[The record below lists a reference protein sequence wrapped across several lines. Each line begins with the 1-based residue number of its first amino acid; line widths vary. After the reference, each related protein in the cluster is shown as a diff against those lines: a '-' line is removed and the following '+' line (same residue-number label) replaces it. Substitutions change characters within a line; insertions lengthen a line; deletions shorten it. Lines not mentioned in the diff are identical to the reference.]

1 MVFKLPLPSE
11 RVGERPKFSNMK
23 SIAISGSPRENVG
36 KRDAKEL
43 RYQGQVP
50 AVLYGGATQTHFS
63 VSAAD
68 LKPVVYTPVVQFI
81 DLEIAGTTSQAIIK
95 DMQFHPLTD
104 EIIHVDFLLL
114 DETKP
119 VTIEI
124 PIHLTGTSPGVKMGG
139 KLVQKLR
146 KLRIKALPKDHL
158 DTIEVSIEGL
168 EVGKSVR
175 VRDISFPNLTI
186 TNTPEDTILSITTS
200 RALRQAEQ
208 EAASGKK

>member
-1 MVFKLPLPSE
+1 
-11 RVGERPKFSNMK
+11 MK

>member
-1 MVFKLPLPSE
+1 
-11 RVGERPKFSNMK
+11 MK

-43 RYQGQVP
+43 RYQALVP

-68 LKPVVYTPVVQFI
+68 LKPVVYTPVVHFI
-81 DLEIAGTTSQAIIK
+81 DLDIAGVKSQAIIK
-95 DMQFHPLTD
+95 DLQFHPLT
-104 EIIHVDFLLL
+104 EQIIHVDFLLL
-114 DETKP
+114 DEKKP
-119 VTIEI
+119 ITIQI
-124 PIHLTGTSPGVKMGG
+124 PVRLTGTSPGVKVGG

-146 KLRIKALPKDHL
+146 KLSIKALPKDHL
-158 DTIEVSIEGL
+158 DFIDVSIEAL
-168 EVGKSVR
+168 EVGKSVK
-175 VRDISFPNLTI
+175 VAELSFPKLTI
-186 TNTPEDTILSITTS
+186 LNTKEDTIVSVTTS

>member
-1 MVFKLPLPSE
+1 
-11 RVGERPKFSNMK
+11 MK

-43 RYQGQVP
+43 RYNGLVP
-50 AVLYGGATQTHFS
+50 AVLYGGKTQTHFA

-68 LKPVVYTPVVQFI
+68 LKPVIYTPVVHFI
-81 DLEIAGTTSQAIIK
+81 NLEVAGVKSQAIIQ
-95 DMQFHPLTD
+95 DIQFHPLT
-104 EIIHVDFLLL
+104 EKILHVDFLLL
-114 DETKP
+114 DEKKP
-119 VTIEI
+119 IAIEI
-124 PIHLTGTSPGVKMGG
+124 PIRLTGTSPGVKMGG

-158 DTIEVSIEGL
+158 DNIDVSIEGL

-175 VRDISFPNLTI
+175 VADLNFDKLTI
-186 TNTPEDTILSITTS
+186 TNAIEDTIVSVTTS

-208 EAASGKK
+208 ETGKK

>member
-1 MVFKLPLPSE
+1 
-11 RVGERPKFSNMK
+11 MK

-43 RYQGQVP
+43 RYQSMVP
-50 AVLYGGATQTHFS
+50 AVLYGGPTQTHFA

-68 LKPVVYTPVVQFI
+68 LKAVVYTPVVHFI
-81 DLEIAGTTSQAIIK
+81 DLQIAGVTSQAIIK
-95 DMQFHPLTD
+95 DIQFHPLT
-104 EIIHVDFLLL
+104 EQIIHVDFLLL
-114 DETKP
+114 DAKKP

-124 PIHLTGTSPGVKMGG
+124 PIKLTGTSPGVKTGG

-158 DTIEVSIEGL
+158 DAVEVSIETL
-168 EVGKSVR
+168 EVGKSVK
-175 VRDISFPNLTI
+175 VSDLKLEKLII
-186 TNTPEDTILSITTS
+186 TNAIEDTIVSVTTS

-208 EAASGKK
+208 EATSGKK

>member
-1 MVFKLPLPSE
+1 
-11 RVGERPKFSNMK
+11 MK

-43 RYQGQVP
+43 RYQGMIP
-50 AVLYGGATQTHFS
+50 AVLYGGATQTHFA

-68 LKPVVYTPVVQFI
+68 LKPVVYTPEVQFV
-81 DLEIAGTTSQAIIK
+81 DLDINGTTAQAIIK

-104 EIIHVDFLLL
+104 EILHVDFLQL
-114 DETKP
+114 DQSKP

-124 PIHLTGTSPGVKMGG
+124 PIRLTGTSPGVKMGG

-146 KLRIKALPKDHL
+146 KLRVKALPADHL

-175 VRDISFPNLTI
+175 VRDISVPNLTI

-208 EAASGKK
+208 EAAKGK

>member
-1 MVFKLPLPSE
+1 
-11 RVGERPKFSNMK
+11 MK
-23 SIAISGSPRENVG
+23 SIAISGSLRENVG

-43 RYQGQVP
+43 RYQSLVP
-50 AVLYGGATQTHFS
+50 AVLYGGPTQTHFA

-68 LKPVVYTPVVQFI
+68 LKAVVYTPVVHFI
-81 DLEIAGTTSQAIIK
+81 DLQIAGVTSQAIIK
-95 DMQFHPLTD
+95 DLQFHPLT
-104 EIIHVDFLLL
+104 EQIIHVDFLLL
-114 DETKP
+114 DEKKP

-124 PIHLTGTSPGVKMGG
+124 PIKLTGSSSGVKAGG

-158 DTIEVSIEGL
+158 DAIEVSIEGL
-168 EVGKSVR
+168 EVGKSVK
-175 VRDISFPNLTI
+175 VAEISVPNLTI
-186 TNTPEDTILSITTS
+186 TNAKEDTIVSVTTS